1 MMNPT
6 TKLLKVNLGDR
17 SYPIR
22 IGRHLDSDLSQFVTE
37 LIAEGR
43 KGVAVIDQNFLEAQP
58 GFAEAVFNQLPYLTI
73 ESGEASKSVDQIARV
88 WNFLAS
94 SKVDRSGFLLA
105 VGGGVVGD
113 MAGFAAASFLRG
125 ISFHQV
131 PTTLLAMV
139 DSSVGGKTGINLEEG
154 KNLVGAFHQPETV
167 WADLKLLNTLPPRE
181 FSAGMAEVVK
191 YGMLGDKD
199 LFHLIANQEKPFSPT
214 SDDLP
219 ELIHRCCEIKARIV
233 QEDER
238 ETSILG
244 KGRALLNLGHTF
256 GHAIEKVAGYG
267 SYLHG
272 EAVAIG
278 LVCALRLSHYLGH
291 CPETKEEGLINLLA
305 SYHLPTRLRIPL
317 KCEDLVKAMH
327 SDKKVDRGVLRFVVM
342 KEVGDSFCT
351 NEVSEDSIARIWA
364 SVDAL

>member
-1 MMNPT
+1 MNPSI
-6 TKLLKVNLGDR
+6 KLLEVNLGDR

-22 IGRHLDSDLSQFVTE
+22 IGRNLGSDLSQFVAE
-37 LIAEGR
+37 LVCSGR
-43 KGVAVIDQNFLEAQP
+43 KGVAVIDQNFLEVQS
-58 GFAEAVFNQLPYLTI
+58 GFAEAIFNQIPHLMI
-73 ESGEASKSVDQIARV
+73 EPGEASKSVDQIARV

-113 MAGFAAASFLRG
+113 LAGFAAASFLRG

-139 DSSVGGKTGINLEEG
+139 DSSVGGKTGINLEVG
-154 KNLVGAFHQPETV
+154 KNLIGAFHQPEAV
-167 WADLKLLNTLPPRE
+167 WVDLELLSSLPPRE

-199 LFHLIANQEKPFSPT
+199 LFHLLVNQQKPFSSN
-214 SDDLP
+214 SDNLS
-219 ELIHRCCEIKARIV
+219 ELIHRCCAIKARIV

-238 ETSILG
+238 EISTLG

-267 SYLHG
+267 TYLHG

-278 LVCALRLSHYLGH
+278 LLCALRLSHSLGH
-291 CPETKEEGLINLLA
+291 CLNTREEELLNLLS
-305 SYHLPTRLRIPL
+305 SYHLPIRLRTPL
-317 KCEDLVKAMH
+317 KCQDLVKAMH
-327 SDKKVDRGVLRFVVM
+327 SDKKVDRGVLRFVIL
-342 KEVGDSFCT
+342 KEVGDAYCT
-351 NEVSEDSIARIWA
+351 NKITEDCIDRIWA
-364 SVDAL
+364 SVDAI

>member
-6 TKLLKVNLGDR
+6 TKLLEVNLGDR

-125 ISFHQV
+125 ISFHQGGGIIIVADHV
-131 PTTLLAMV
+131 PT
-139 DSSVGGKTGINLEEG
+139 
-154 KNLVGAFHQPETV
+154 LVFIFP
-167 WADLKLLNTLPPRE
+167 
-181 FSAGMAEVVK
+181 
-191 YGMLGDKD
+191 
-199 LFHLIANQEKPFSPT
+199 I
-214 SDDLP
+214 
-219 ELIHRCCEIKARIV
+219 I
-233 QEDER
+233 
-238 ETSILG
+238 
-244 KGRALLNLGHTF
+244 
-256 GHAIEKVAGYG
+256 
-267 SYLHG
+267 
-272 EAVAIG
+272 
-278 LVCALRLSHYLGH
+278 
-291 CPETKEEGLINLLA
+291 
-305 SYHLPTRLRIPL
+305 
-317 KCEDLVKAMH
+317 
-327 SDKKVDRGVLRFVVM
+327 
-342 KEVGDSFCT
+342 VGDYSDCGYFRLDFT
-351 NEVSEDSIARIWA
+351 SNSYAFILLSDPQFSELK
-364 SVDAL
+364 VGHFF